1 MRRDSD
7 SLKFLLGA
15 TALALVLSFI
25 PFASLA
31 IYPFRLFVTF
41 IHEGAHVLAALFSL
55 GSVGKM
61 VVSPDGSGQTL
72 SRGGVPVFIAS
83 AGYIGAAL
91 YGATL
96 LVVCRHGR
104 KAKGALTITAAAILA
119 LTVFFAGNLFTWITG
134 LILVT
139 SLLGLAAVA
148 SVRIAHFFLSFLA
161 VQCCLNAVFDLRT
174 LFLLSAFT
182 RSENDARVMEQL
194 TLIPAFLWS
203 SLWIGVSLVFLFMAL
218 RSYSGV
224 ARVRTSAG
232 YSKIGT
238 A

>member
-1 MRRDSD
+1 MQRDND

-41 IHEGAHVLAALFSL
+41 IHEGSHALASLVSL
-55 GSVGKM
+55 GDVGQ
-61 VVSPDGSGQTL
+61 VIINPDGSGQTL
-72 SRGGVPVFIAS
+72 SRGGLPIFVAS
-83 AGYIGAAL
+83 AGYLGAAL

-96 LVVCRHGR
+96 LVLCRQGR
-104 KAKGALTITAAAILA
+104 NAKGALTVTAAGILA

-134 LILVT
+134 LLLVV
-139 SLLGLAAVA
+139 SLVGLAAIA
-148 SVRIAHFFLSFLA
+148 SIRVTHFFLSFLA

-174 LFLLSAFT
+174 LFLLSAFS

-194 TLIPAFLWS
+194 TLIPAFVWS
-203 SLWIGVSLVFLFMAL
+203 SIWIGISLVFLFMAL
-218 RSYSGV
+218 RSYSGT
-224 ARVRTSAG
+224 ARFRSGVRTVRV
-232 YSKIGT
+232 
-238 A
+238 

>member
-1 MRRDSD
+1 MRRDND

-41 IHEGAHVLAALFSL
+41 IHEGSHALAALVSL
-55 GSVGKM
+55 GDVGQ
-61 VVSPDGSGQTL
+61 VIINPDGSGQTL
-72 SRGGVPVFIAS
+72 SRGGLPIFVAS
-83 AGYIGAAL
+83 AGYLGAAL

-96 LVVCRHGR
+96 LVLCRQGR
-104 KAKGALTITAAAILA
+104 HAKGAVTVTAAGILA

-134 LILVT
+134 LLLVV
-139 SLLGLAAVA
+139 SLVGLAAIA
-148 SVRIAHFFLSFLA
+148 SIRVTHFFLSFLA

-194 TLIPAFLWS
+194 TFIPAFVWS
-203 SLWIGVSLVFLFMAL
+203 SIWIGISVVFLFLAL
-218 RSYSGV
+218 RTYSG
-224 ARVRTSAG
+224 ATKFRSGVRTVRA
-232 YSKIGT
+232 
-238 A
+238 